1 MVAKGALGLPDPR
14 LTFVFLLSSLSL
26 GGAAGG
32 GYGFS
37 FSPPPFLLLASSDA
51 PVPFLPSP
59 LTPAGDLFALG
70 SNKGAD
76 KRLASALFSFSSSP
90 VPNPPSARPPPPAL
104 RRPPS
109 AFRPFPA
116 RQSASTGLSIVQSLS
131 QSSPPPAS
139 LSLSR
144 HTPVLGSPP
153 PRPSSLLPAA
163 MFFLTLFPSTAP
175 PRSGFRLAS
184 IRPKSAPQRIPPPC
198 LFHPRYCS
206 FPIISFRSKF
216 LFSFLCCTPQPL
228 PPCLSVPCRV
238 PLDRLCL
245 SQSASP
251 SGVQE
256 SESEPEYEVGIHK
269 LALLSRL
276 LAQRLD
282 SYFSR
287 ANLAVK
293 TSVHCLA
300 SCGKLLRL
308 FQ

>member
-153 PRPSSLLPAA
+153 LAPRPFFPPRCFSSHSSPRRRHLEVASVLHRFVPSPRHNVFPLPAY
-163 MFFLTLFPSTAP
+163 F
-175 PRSGFRLAS
+175 
-184 IRPKSAPQRIPPPC
+184 
-198 LFHPRYCS
+198 
-206 FPIISFRSKF
+206 
-216 LFSFLCCTPQPL
+216 TP
-228 PPCLSVPCRV
+228 VIV
-238 PLDRLCL
+238 L
-245 SQSASP
+245 SQS
-251 SGVQE
+251 
-256 SESEPEYEVGIHK
+256 
-269 LALLSRL
+269 
-276 LAQRLD
+276 
-282 SYFSR
+282 
-287 ANLAVK
+287 
-293 TSVHCLA
+293 
-300 SCGKLLRL
+300 
-308 FQ
+308 